1 MTLSFLD
8 VALPVGLGAVFG
20 AYRYIKRIKAK
31 VPNALSSSVADAL
44 KGTAGLAIITLGYK
58 LVFPS

>member
-58 LVFPS
+58 LFFPS